1 MANYELLQDYV
12 NRSKAKRQNNFDASY
27 WDTKIRNIMANTG
40 SFNVKD
46 KTITAPVVNI
56 PNAQDSWEDYVK
68 ATTSR
73 GLKPK
78 YEQFLQQYNN
88 LKDVRTS
95 ALLNNLTSAQASGMS
110 MKDIK
115 KAIKK
120 DPEIQRLLTEGI
132 VANPDSEV
140 KATLGA
146 YLPKQKK
153 GFMDAL
159 KTPLIAGGAAAG
171 TFLAPKAYAMGK
183 EKFTEALEAER
194 GPRALREAKELTGKT
209 IDPKDAQKINKAR
222 YDEYKKNFKGRV
234 VKGKKTKPVSF
245 KDWSARK
252 SNVLPKKWTEK
263 TLAEAEAL
271 FGKDK
276 AKDLGLYKSRASK
289 SKAARAVLG
298 RGIGKGLLGAG
309 KFAAITALLNALTS
323 EE

>member
-1 MANYELLQDYV
+1 MANYEQLQNFV
-12 NRSKAKRQNNFDASY
+12 NQRKAKRQSDFDAAF
-27 WDTKIRNIMANTG
+27 WETKIRNIMANSGT
-40 SFNVKD
+40 FNVKD
-46 KTITAPVVNI
+46 KTISAPVVEI
-56 PNAQDSWEDYVK
+56 PDANSSWAEYTK
-68 ATTSR
+68 AVASR
-73 GLKPK
+73 GLKPN

-120 DPEIQRLLTEGI
+120 DPEIQRLLKEGI

-153 GFMDAL
+153 SFMDAL

-183 EKFTEALEAER
+183 EKFDAALEAER

-209 IDPKDAQKINKAR
+209 IDSKDAKKINKAR

-276 AKDLGLYKSRASK
+276 AKDLGLYKSRP
-289 SKAARAVLG
+289 SKAKAATKLLG
-298 RGIGKGLLGAG
+298 RGLGKGVLGAG

>member
-1 MANYELLQDYV
+1 MANYEQLQNFV
-12 NRSKAKRQNNFDASY
+12 NLRKAKRQSDFDAAF
-27 WDTKIRNIMANTG
+27 WETKIRNIMANSGT
-40 SFNVKD
+40 FNVKD
-46 KTITAPVVNI
+46 KTISAPVVEI
-56 PNAQDSWEDYVK
+56 PDANSSWAEYTK
-68 ATTSR
+68 AVASR
-73 GLKPK
+73 GLKPN

-110 MKDIK
+110 MKDIR

-120 DPEIQRLLTEGI
+120 DPEIQRLLKEGI

-146 YLPKQKK
+146 YLPKQKR

-171 TFLAPKAYAMGK
+171 TFLGPKAYAMGK
-183 EKFTEALEAER
+183 ERFMSALDAER

-209 IDPKDAQKINKAR
+209 IDPKDAKKINKAR
-222 YDEYKKNFKGRV
+222 YETYKKGL
-234 VKGKKTKPVSF
+234 KKKQPMSF
-245 KDWSARK
+245 ENWSK
-252 SNVLPKKWTEK
+252 KNKTPKLWTEK
-263 TLAEAEAL
+263 TLTEAETL

-276 AKDLGLYKSRASK
+276 AKDLGLYKPRPGKA
-289 SKAARAVLG
+289 KAAKAILG
-298 RGIGKGLLGAG
+298 RGIGRGLLGAG